1 MLLLFLQKEFDSLHR
16 RRVVLFSLAMLII
29 PFLPASNLFL
39 PVGFVVAER
48 ILYIPS
54 MGLCI
59 LVPFGISI
67 LVQKSTKEESVK
79 QEVSLDSVSSLPA
92 AGRMCASLVHQDIR
106 NIRFQLVFSLSI
118 EIVNCAL

>member
-1 MLLLFLQKEFDSLHR
+1 M
-16 RRVVLFSLAMLII
+16 LFSLAMLII

-59 LVPFGISI
+59 LVPFGISV
-67 LVQKSTKEESVK
+67 LFQDSAKEEFLK
-79 QEVSLDSVSSLPA
+79 EVSLDSIPPSRI
-92 AGRMCASLVHQDIR
+92 GRGKNVHRLIAQGYT
-106 NIRFQLVFSLSI
+106 S
-118 EIVNCAL
+118 

>member
-1 MLLLFLQKEFDSLHR
+1 MLLLLLQNDFDSLHR
-16 RRVVLFSLAMLII
+16 RRVVLFSLSMIMI
-29 PFLPASNLFL
+29 PFLPASNLLL

-67 LVQKSTKEESVK
+67 LFQDSGHGEFSKQKVSTLSYG
-79 QEVSLDSVSSLPA
+79 SYLTHWPPDSSLKSMIGDWVP
-92 AGRMCASLVHQDIR
+92 GMWCKLYQVSP
-106 NIRFQLVFSLSI
+106 
-118 EIVNCAL
+118 CAL

>member
-1 MLLLFLQKEFDSLHR
+1 M
-16 RRVVLFSLAMLII
+16 FSLALLII

-67 LVQKSTKEESVK
+67 LFGTQIKVEEDSLTH
-79 QEVSLDSVSSLPA
+79 EVSPDFCSEQVLFLRRA
-92 AGRMCASLVHQDIR
+92 WKRG
-106 NIRFQLVFSLSI
+106 
-118 EIVNCAL
+118 

>member
-1 MLLLFLQKEFDSLHR
+1 MLLLLSQDYFDSLHR
-16 RRVVLFSLAMLII
+16 RRVVLFSLSMIMI
-29 PFLPASNLFL
+29 PFLPASNLLF

-67 LVQKSTKEESVK
+67 LFHDSGHEEFSKQKVST
-79 QEVSLDSVSSLPA
+79 
-92 AGRMCASLVHQDIR
+92 
-106 NIRFQLVFSLSI
+106 LSYGCFLTHATQT
-118 EIVNCAL
+118 VL

>member
-1 MLLLFLQKEFDSLHR
+1 MLLLLSQDYFDSLHR
-16 RRVVLFSLAMLII
+16 RRVVLFSLSMIMI
-29 PFLPASNLFL
+29 PFLPASNLLF

-67 LVQKSTKEESVK
+67 LFHDSGHEEFSKQVST
-79 QEVSLDSVSSLPA
+79 
-92 AGRMCASLVHQDIR
+92 
-106 NIRFQLVFSLSI
+106 LSNGCFLTHATQT
-118 EIVNCAL
+118 VL

>member
-1 MLLLFLQKEFDSLHR
+1 M
-16 RRVVLFSLAMLII
+16 FSLALLII

-67 LVQKSTKEESVK
+67 LFGTQTKVEEDSSTH
-79 QEVSLDSVSSLPA
+79 EVSPDFFSDTSSFPKEGLETRLIPCLQSVRAANQFEGDS
-92 AGRMCASLVHQDIR
+92 H
-106 NIRFQLVFSLSI
+106 
-118 EIVNCAL
+118 